1 MSAPPGRKEFR
12 ALSKF
17 ALLATTVWFF
27 SKKDCFRFISEV
39 FIYSQQLTFGQ

>member
-17 ALLATTVWFF
+17 ALLATTVLFF
-27 SKKDCFRFISEV
+27 QKKIAFVLFRRYLF
-39 FIYSQQLTFGQ
+39 TRHN